1 MAAYS
6 SFKKI
11 NSDAIIN
18 SAVTGAKFANLAV
31 TAAKIDA
38 NAVAT
43 GDIDNLAVGTTQ
55 LATNLNLSA
64 KTVTYRAI
72 LNADVNASAA
82 VVGTKLASGAAVT
95 NIGFTPLNKA
105 GDTTSGQ
112 LTVPAGSAGAP
123 SITGTSNATTGIHFP
138 ATNNVTIATNG
149 SARMTFD
156 STGRPSIPN
165 QPAFY
170 ASGNGGWYYHN
181 SFPSS
186 SSPGGQW
193 RELINGWSWQITNQQ
208 GGSNFTSTGRFTA
221 PVAGYYYFYAQT
233 YQYNDSNSTNGY
245 THWNIGRNSSI
256 YAGVTGRAPHTIYGY
271 GVPSHY
277 VPGIMV
283 SQTLYLNTGDYASVC
298 PYMAPVARIHGD
310 HSLFCGYLIG

>member
-11 NSDAIIN
+11 NSEAIIDSSITGVKLVN
-18 SAVTGAKFANLAV
+18 QAVTS
-31 TAAKIDA
+31 AKINA

-43 GDIDNLAVGTTQ
+43 GNIADLAVGSTQ
-55 LATNLNLSA
+55 LAATLDLSA
-64 KTVTYRAI
+64 KTVAYRAI

-82 VVGTKLASGAAVT
+82 VAGSKLASGAAIA
-95 NIGFTPLNKA
+95 NIGFVPLNRA
-105 GDTTSGQ
+105 GGTTSGQ
-112 LTVPAGSAGAP
+112 LTVPAGSGSAP
-123 SITGTSNATTGIHFP
+123 SIAGTSNAGAGIHFP
-138 ATNNVTIATNG
+138 ATNRVTIATNG
-149 SARMTFD
+149 ASRMSFD
-156 STGRPSIPN
+156 TAGRPSISN

-186 SSPGGQW
+186 ANPGGQW
-193 RELINGWSWQITNQQ
+193 RELINGWSWQIASQQ

-233 YQYNDSNSTNGY
+233 YQYNDSNSTDGY

-256 YAGVTGRAPHTIYGY
+256 YAGSTGRAPHTIYGH